1 MGENMKIEEMMNHG
15 IIAFEKDTPLVEIA
29 KVMKEQDVGMVLIYE
44 GRKII
49 GLLTDRDIVVKIL
62 ANNDNSIQDYYSK
75 NIITIDKN
83 ENIQAALDKMVEY
96 KIKRLV
102 VTDKNKV
109 VGIVSLS
116 DLITIAD
123 DKQIGLT
130 YKSIWQI
137 NRNTDKYFTKIDEFE
152 L

>member
-49 GLLTDRDIVVKIL
+49 GLLADRDIVVKIL

>member
-1 MGENMKIEEMMNHG
+1 MKIEEMMNHG

>member
-1 MGENMKIEEMMNHG
+1 MTIEKIMNHG
-15 IIAFEKDTPLVEIA
+15 IVAVKKDTALEEVAKIMKEKDI
-29 KVMKEQDVGMVLIYE
+29 GMVLIYE
-44 GRKII
+44 EKKII

-62 ANNDNSIQDYYSK
+62 ANGDNKIKEYYSE

-83 ENIQAALDKMVEY
+83 ENIQNALDKMIKH

-116 DLITIAD
+116 DLLTIIND
-123 DKQIGLT
+123 EQISSA
-130 YKSIWQI
+130 YKGIWQI
-137 NRNTDKYFTKIDEFE
+137 NRNTDKCFTKIDEFE

>member
-1 MGENMKIEEMMNHG
+1 MTIEKIMNHG
-15 IIAFEKDTPLVEIA
+15 IVAVEKNTALEEVA
-29 KVMKEQDVGMVLIYE
+29 KIMKEQDIGMVLIYE
-44 GRKII
+44 EKKII

-62 ANNDNSIQDYYSK
+62 ANGDNKIKEYYSK

-83 ENIQAALDKMVEY
+83 ENVQNALYKMIKH

-109 VGIVSLS
+109 VGIISLS
-116 DLITIAD
+116 DLLTIIND
-123 DKQIGLT
+123 EQISST
-130 YKSIWQI
+130 YKGIWQI